1 MAAEPEQAEQ
11 DLLIERPDLGP
22 GAATLI
28 IKGEP
33 IPPELADLPRRSRA
47 SGKRILTVKRG

>member
-1 MAAEPEQAEQ
+1 MAAEPERAEQ

-28 IKGEP
+28 VKGEP
-33 IPPELADLPRRSRA
+33 IPPELAELPRRGRV
-47 SGKRILTVKRG
+47 SGKRILAIKRG